1 MVGVGGQTGETDE
14 GAASASSDLRRL
26 AVELRRLNGELTRV
40 VHGFASGQDLHPTD
54 VQALAVV
61 LDATE
66 PVTPSVLRRS
76 LGLTS
81 GAVSACVD
89 RLERAGHLR
98 RVRESADRRVVHL
111 QYVPGAQARA
121 RKYFGPLAEA
131 ADRVRGDFS
140 ATELDVVVR
149 FLGSLNQEL
158 AAVESPRT

>member
-1 MVGVGGQTGETDE
+1 MVGVGGQAGAADE
-14 GAASASSDLRRL
+14 GAASAQHDLRRL

-40 VHGFASGQDLHPTD
+40 VHGFAHGQGLHTTD

-61 LDATE
+61 LDSPD
-66 PVTPSVLRRS
+66 PVTPSVLRRR

-111 QYVPGAQARA
+111 QYVSGAQARA

-131 ADRVRGDFS
+131 ADRVRGGFS
-140 ATELDVVVR
+140 AAELDVVVR
-149 FLGSLNQEL
+149 FLGALNEEL
-158 AAVESPRT
+158 DAVETPRT

>member
-1 MVGVGGQTGETDE
+1 MGVGGRAE
-14 GAASASSDLRRL
+14 GADDGSATAATDLRRL

-40 VHGFASGQDLHPTD
+40 VHGFATGQDLHPTD

-61 LDATE
+61 LDSTE
-66 PVTPSVLRRS
+66 PVTPSVLRRR

-98 RVRESADRRVVHL
+98 RVRESSDRRVVHL
-111 QYVPGAQARA
+111 QYVSGAQVRA

-131 ADRVRGDFS
+131 ADRVRADFS
-140 ATELDVVVR
+140 PEELDVVVR
-149 FLGSLNQEL
+149 FLGSLNKEL
-158 AAVESPRT
+158 TAVESPRS